1 MKHFFNITL
10 KKILIGILLIFSASE
25 LYAQIDTI
33 IIPAKKYFDQKSYS
47 QGFLLLNNR
56 LFAYPLLDSL
66 SKAKVQY
73 ELAVFYERY
82 VGDLDKSLQ
91 YYRQITEANFKG
103 NYNFINQAHEREE
116 SLSSLISKY
125 RDVNNEFVHLKSLS
139 NQQNTKE
146 IYQDITFKL
155 KKLILLNPDFYGKAE
170 VYYFLGL
177 NYIKLERFGR
187 ANKYFHMAL
196 EEKPAIDYLVP
207 ISSGLQDSSKSFTNS
222 FARKFSSIFL
232 GIFIFTSIILF
243 YCAKPWIWYT
253 WKHLKVLLVLIVL
266 WVLMYFIIFIIVGKS
281 ISNFHIINNT
291 FLSDKIYFNYLP
303 GSSGSQPAW
312 GLFLYGFYAIIGLYI
327 FSVGVSVFSI
337 KWIRIIVIPVVG
349 FLLFFSAASTFYVKY
364 VNGKAV
370 TIPANEAF
378 WQKSY
383 FYGTRAIE
391 PYVLTNPKAY
401 PNLNTESVTNDV
413 LLEWVKEHCPFDNQ
427 TKQKANSP
435 K

>member
-25 LYAQIDTI
+25 LNAQIDTI
-33 IIPAKKYFDQKSYS
+33 IIPAKKYFDQKNYS

-91 YYRQITEANFKG
+91 YYKQINDANLKG
-103 NYNFINQAHEREE
+103 NYSFINQARERAE
-116 SLSSLISKY
+116 SLGSLMSKY
-125 RDVNNEFVHLKSLS
+125 REVNNEFVRLKSLS

-146 IYQDITFKL
+146 IYQDITSKL

-177 NYIKLERFGR
+177 NYMKLESFGR
-187 ANKYFHMAL
+187 AKKYFRMAL

-207 ISSGLQDSSKSFTNS
+207 ISSGLQDSIKSYTNS

-232 GIFIFTSIILF
+232 GVFLLITIALF
-243 YCAKPWIWYT
+243 YRAKPWNWYT
-253 WKHLKVLLVLIVL
+253 WKHLKILMVLIVL
-266 WVLMYFIIFIIVGKS
+266 WVLAYFTIFIIVGNS
-281 ISNFHIINNT
+281 INHFHIRNNT
-291 FLSDKIYFNYLP
+291 FLNDVVFLNYLP
-303 GSSGSQPAW
+303 SSPGSQPAW

-327 FSVGVSVFSI
+327 FSIGVSVFSN
-337 KWIRIIVIPVVG
+337 KWIRNIVIPVVG

-370 TIPANEAF
+370 TIPAN
-378 WQKSY
+378 
-383 FYGTRAIE
+383 
-391 PYVLTNPKAY
+391 
-401 PNLNTESVTNDV
+401 
-413 LLEWVKEHCPFDNQ
+413 
-427 TKQKANSP
+427 
-435 K
+435 